1 MSDRLAEEDPDAR
14 GPRSVTV
21 DALPGYLLPNG
32 SEVQMRGFVWLL
44 LGVTG
49 FTLLL
54 ACANLAN
61 LLLARASARQRE
73 IGVRLAIGA
82 GRGRLVRQLLTESI
96 VLALAGACAGVF
108 LADLLIRLLGDFQL
122 PGSVTIASLGI
133 GLDGRLLAV
142 ALAIALLTTLFFGL
156 VPAIQATRPE
166 FVHALKGD
174 SVRDGTSGSDR
185 MRKGLIALQVATC
198 CVLLVGSGLFLRTL
212 RQGLD
217 VNLGVDTEGVAL
229 ARFSLGLLQY
239 EPHDALAFG
248 EDLLER
254 VRGLPGVDAVSLSTR
269 VPLQNGGA
277 MGRFAEVEGY
287 DRPEDEELRID
298 VVVVSPGYFESLR
311 MPLVSGRGFER
322 SDDES
327 GAGVVVVN
335 HAMANRY
342 WPDGQAVGGM
352 ISVGEGFVYR
362 VVGIAADAT
371 WNTLA
376 DDPTNYVYAPLA
388 QSPELAVNAFLTLAA
403 HTTSDAG
410 ALLPAMRAE
419 IQGLEPE
426 LPIQTL
432 STMEDFL
439 NRVLMPQR
447 MGAALLNG
455 LRPVGTAP
463 LGARYRRRGGLHRE
477 PEVEGYRRADR
488 TRCSRLRGAGPA
500 RHIDGA
506 SGGLGSVGRP
516 DHGAYAHEDGRG
528 LHVQGQPHRPPRLRL
543 DRPRTG
549 RRGGCCDAG
558 AREEGHTHG
567 PDPGVEDR
575 VGRPRPGTGPSLFFL
590 AGEPRDHFSVCL
602 RSP

>member
-1 MSDRLAEEDPDAR
+1 MPDRLAEEDPDAR

-166 FVHALKGD
+166 
-174 SVRDGTSGSDR
+174 
-185 MRKGLIALQVATC
+185 
-198 CVLLVGSGLFLRTL
+198 LV
-212 RQGLD
+212 
-217 VNLGVDTEGVAL
+217 
-229 ARFSLGLLQY
+229 
-239 EPHDALAFG
+239 
-248 EDLLER
+248 
-254 VRGLPGVDAVSLSTR
+254 
-269 VPLQNGGA
+269 QNGGA

-477 PEVEGYRRADR
+477 PEAEGYRRADR